1 MFQRRHNF
9 YQGYYNNA
17 FKTYFPHI
25 VREHKHEYDLYFLT
39 FAFENQFHGIYQD
52 QYLEYFK
59 AVYQKINQYTVNNPS
74 HNGHKKAKMILVPEK
89 SYQCVNPV
97 LDNVDHYHGILMIRK
112 EFNKKFVS
120 RCISNSLWKYIE
132 DHTFINPEKKMV
144 FELHP
149 KITKQS
155 RVTSSFKIHSQQGA
169 ALPAYDTDILKT
181 CSYMT
186 KYLGSHAENS
196 CKASL
201 ADIRDFDTK
210 YKSTVVLKSGDKPN
224 FDESD
229 VLLFADIKSFNA
241 MTYQPKRRRSR
252 KKTLFDTRDDATLSP
267 FERLMKRINNEF
279 LKRFYAG
286 RG

>member
-1 MFQRRHNF
+1 MFRKRHNF

-25 VREHKHEYDLYFLT
+25 VREHKHEYGLYFLT

-59 AVYQKINQYTVNNPS
+59 AIYQKINQYTVNNPS
-74 HNGHKKAKMILVPEK
+74 RNGHKKAKMILVPEK

-112 EFNKKFVS
+112 ELTDKFES
-120 RCISNSLWKYIE
+120 KCILDKRWEWQKHE
-132 DHTFINPEKKMV
+132 AVFKPEKQLV
-144 FELHP
+144 FMLHP
-149 KITKQS
+149 NITYQS
-155 RVTSSFKIHSQQGA
+155 RVKGGFKIHSQHGA
-169 ALPAYDTDILKT
+169 ALPAYDTDIMKT

-186 KYLGSHAENS
+186 KHLGSHA
-196 CKASL
+196 ASL
-201 ADIRDFDTK
+201 ADIRDFDPK

-229 VLLFADIKSFNA
+229 VLLFADIKSFDA
-241 MTYQPKRRRSR
+241 TTYQPISRRSR
-252 KKTLFDTRDDATLSP
+252 KKTLFDTRDDATLSR
-267 FERLMKRINNEF
+267 FERLMKRVNNAF
-279 LKRFYAG
+279 LKRFYKN
-286 RG
+286 RQ